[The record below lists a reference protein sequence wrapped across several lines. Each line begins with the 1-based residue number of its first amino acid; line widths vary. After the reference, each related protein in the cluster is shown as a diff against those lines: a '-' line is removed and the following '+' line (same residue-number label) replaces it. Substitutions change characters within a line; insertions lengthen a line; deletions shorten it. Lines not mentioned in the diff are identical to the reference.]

1 MAENPNRTIR
11 IAKVTVN
18 IGCGESGEKLERAK
32 KLIEKL
38 SGKKVVVTTTHG
50 RTTFGMAKGRPIGIK
65 VTLRGK
71 AAAEFLGKALAS
83 RDSKVPG
90 KCFDKQGNFA
100 FGVREHIDMPG
111 VRYDPDIGIFGMDVC
126 VTLQRPGFRVS
137 RVRIAHAIGQNHR
150 ITPSEAMEWAK
161 SNLGVQVEEK

>member
-1 MAENPNRTIR
+1 M
-11 IAKVTVN
+11 AKVTLN

-71 AAAEFLGKALAS
+71 SALEFLNKALAA
-83 RDSKVPG
+83 RDSKLPG
-90 KCFDKQGNFA
+90 TCFDKQGNFA

-126 VTLQRPGFRVS
+126 VTLERPGYRIS
-137 RVRIAHAIGQNHR
+137 RVRIAHTIGHNHR
-150 ITPSEAMEWAK
+150 ITSDEAQDWAVK
-161 SNLGVQVEEK
+161 NLGVKVEEK